1 MGKESDWKDRLGVV
15 FSTNK
20 DYEYEHEGDEQE
32 ETLPP
37 NEQELKVMLDK
48 KARKGKQVTLVS
60 GFVGNEDDLKELAK
74 LLKSKCGVGGS
85 AKEGEII
92 IQGDFRTKV
101 VELLQKEG
109 YGVKRVGG

>member
-1 MGKESDWKDRLGVV
+1 MGKENDWKDRLGVV

-20 DYEYEHEGDEQE
+20 DYNFDYDGDGQE

-37 NEQELKVMLDK
+37 NEQQLKVLLDK
-48 KARKGKQVTLVS
+48 KARKGKKVTLVE
-60 GFVGNEDDLKELAK
+60 GFVGLEDDLKDLAK

-85 AKEGEII
+85 AKDGEII
-92 IQGDFRTKV
+92 IQGDFRDKV

-109 YGVKRVGG
+109 YGVKRVG